1 MSTKLPGRGRRRRTA
16 ALLGAAAAF
25 SLVLM
30 PAAQAAQRC
39 SNPEDQAVFELEA
52 LKTELMV
59 VATTCK
65 GNNED
70 RYNAFVTRYRAALVE
85 SNRRLGQYF
94 TRAHGRAGQR
104 QNDIFITELANARSN
119 VARTL
124 GGDYC
129 PRNAGL
135 FEEVM
140 ALPNVTDLPAY
151 AATKDLL
158 SSGVTACPGG
168 SPSAPPAAP
177 GRSSSRTS
185 SAR

>member
-1 MSTKLPGRGRRRRTA
+1 MSKNFSGRGRRHRA
-16 ALLGAAAAF
+16 AAVLGAAALLSVA
-25 SLVLM
+25 LA
-30 PAAQAAQRC
+30 PTAQALQRC

-70 RYNAFVTRYRAALVE
+70 RYNAFVTRYRPALVE

-94 TRAHGRAGQR
+94 TRLHGRSGQR

-119 VARTL
+119 AARGL
-124 GGDYC
+124 GGDFC
-129 PRNAGL
+129 PRNSGL

-140 ALPNVTDLPAY
+140 ALPNLTDLPAY

-158 SSGVTACPGG
+158 SAGVVACPGG
-168 SPSAPPAAP
+168 SPATPPAAP
-177 GRSSSRTS
+177 GRSASRTS
-185 SAR
+185 HSR